1 MADQQTPA
9 LERRPSSTLP
19 AQASPCDA
27 LTIRA
32 QSLSAGS
39 PCPRKKLALAATI
52 LGSSMAFIDGSVV
65 NVALPSIQTELGASV
80 AAIQWVVDA
89 YLLFLGA
96 LVLVGGSLG
105 DKLGRRTVFIAG
117 IVLFTLAS
125 IGCGLAPDAA
135 ALIAARAVQ
144 GVGAALLVP
153 SSLAI
158 IGAVFDDRERGQ
170 AIGTWA
176 GVGAI
181 TSALG
186 PVSGGWLVDAFSWR
200 AIFFLNVPIA
210 CATVALA
217 VIAVPDSRQED
228 DAVVEPVGG
237 GARGD
242 GSAQVDADVE
252 VDAPARVDAVAPV
265 DAAAQ
270 VGAPARVD
278 ADAKVDATAQ
288 VDADAKA
295 GAPARVGAAA
305 QVHASAQV
313 HSAARPQPSAPAKLD
328 WLGAATATVGL
339 AALTYGLTL
348 ASTHGFGDRWVLAAI
363 VGGLL
368 VMGAFIALEARTPN
382 PMMPLDVFRSRDFVG
397 ANLVTLLVYF
407 GLGGALFF
415 LPFTLIRA
423 YGYSATQAGAALLPV
438 PVTIGL
444 LSRFTGG
451 LTSRYGARALLTA
464 GPVIAAAGF
473 AMIALP
479 WVRGE
484 YWRGFFPAL
493 TVLGLGMTITVA
505 PLTTTV
511 MTSVPA
517 ARTGVASGINNA
529 VARVASLLAIAVLG
543 IVFVWSHDAAL
554 DARLDALHVPRAA
567 REAASL
573 ARSGGNASD
582 GGDGSSGSVPAAGE
596 TSSDSGLQAS
606 APGAPTQ
613 AAVAAAQ
620 ADSLGA
626 ALRAVALMS
635 ALCALIGAALA
646 AATIQRTQRK
656 A

>member
-1 MADQQTPA
+1 LADQHVPA
-9 LERRPSSTLP
+9 LERRSSSVLP

-27 LTIRA
+27 LVIRA
-32 QSLSAGS
+32 QHPSLVH
-39 PCPRKKLALAATI
+39 PCRRKKLALAATI

-117 IVLFTLAS
+117 IGLFTLAS
-125 IGCGLAPDAA
+125 IGCGLAPGAA

-153 SSLAI
+153 SSLSI
-158 IGAVFDDRERGQ
+158 IGAVFDDKERGQ

-186 PVSGGWLVDAFSWR
+186 PVAGGWLVDAFSWR

-217 VIAVPDSRQED
+217 VMAVPDSRQD
-228 DAVVEPVGG
+228 DDGDPSTPAA
-237 GARGD
+237 GAIGH
-242 GSAQVDADVE
+242 
-252 VDAPARVDAVAPV
+252 
-265 DAAAQ
+265 AAAGLDLP
-270 VGAPARVD
+270 GAVT
-278 ADAKVDATAQ
+278 ATA
-288 VDADAKA
+288 
-295 GAPARVGAAA
+295 
-305 QVHASAQV
+305 
-313 HSAARPQPSAPAKLD
+313 
-328 WLGAATATVGL
+328 GL

-348 ASTHGFGDRWVLAAI
+348 ASTHGFGNRWVLASI
-363 VGGLL
+363 LGGLL
-368 VMGAFIALEARTPN
+368 VLIAFVALEARTRN

-397 ANLVTLLVYF
+397 ANLVTLLLYF

-451 LTSRYGARALLTA
+451 LTSRYGARALLSA
-464 GPVIAAAGF
+464 GPVVAAAGF
-473 AMIALP
+473 AMLALP

-484 YWRGFFPAL
+484 YWRGFLPAL

-511 MTSVPA
+511 MTSVSA

-543 IVFVWSHDAAL
+543 IVYVWSHDAAL
-554 DARLDALHVPRAA
+554 AARLDALHVPQAA
-567 REAASL
+567 RAAASL
-573 ARSGGNASD
+573 ARVGM
-582 GGDGSSGSVPAAGE
+582 
-596 TSSDSGLQAS
+596 DSGAGTGASEGKVGAAAAS
-606 APGAPTQ
+606 A
-613 AAVAAAQ
+613 AAAQ
-620 ADSLGA
+620 THADPDAGVAQTHAEPARAQAEVAQAQAEALGA
-626 ALRAVALMS
+626 ALRAVALVS
-635 ALCALIGAALA
+635 ALCALAGAALA
-646 AATIQRTQRK
+646 AFTIRSQRPL
-656 A
+656 